1 MIRQLSINESN
12 MIDSD
17 DGVKR
22 DIDDISAKVNKAVH
36 ETDLHW
42 QLYRSSL
49 TRNVL
54 PLERYRDFI
63 RQYDYF
69 VDAVKHYYY
78 YDSDENRFDSN
89 FGFKNV
95 INMLERSRTEFENIL
110 PNAVFTN
117 LEYSINRL
125 VAYIKSNF
133 LGDEVI

>member
-12 MIDSD
+12 MIDCE

-22 DIDDISAKVNKAVH
+22 DIDDISAKVNKVVH

-78 YDSDENRFDSN
+78 DGEENRFDSN
-89 FGFKNV
+89 FGFRNV
-95 INMLERSRTEFENIL
+95 INMLERSRREFENIL
-110 PNAVFTN
+110 PKVVFTN
-117 LEYSINRL
+117 LEYSVNRL
-125 VAYIKSNF
+125 IAYIKSNF
-133 LGDEVI
+133 LGDDII

>member
-1 MIRQLSINESN
+1 MIRLISINESN
-12 MIDSD
+12 TINDND
-17 DGVKR
+17 DVKR
-22 DIDDISAKVNKAVH
+22 DIDEISAKVNKVVH

-78 YDSDENRFDSN
+78 DSEDNRFDSN
-89 FGFKNV
+89 FKFKNV
-95 INMLERSRTEFENIL
+95 INMLDRSRSEFENII
-110 PNAVFTN
+110 PKAVFTN

-125 VAYIKSNF
+125 IAYIKSNF
-133 LGDEVI
+133 LGDEML

>member
-1 MIRQLSINESN
+1 MIRQLFVNESN
-12 MIDSD
+12 MTDSD

-22 DIDDISAKVNKAVH
+22 NIDDISAKVNKAVH

-78 YDSDENRFDSN
+78 DGEENKFDCN

-95 INMLERSRTEFENIL
+95 INMLERSRTEFENVL

-125 VAYIKSNF
+125 IAYIKSNF
-133 LGDEVI
+133 LGDDTI

>member
-12 MIDSD
+12 MIDCE

-22 DIDDISAKVNKAVH
+22 DIDDISAKVNKVVH

-49 TRNVL
+49 TKNVL

-69 VDAVKHYYY
+69 VNAVKHYYY
-78 YDSDENRFDSN
+78 DGEENRFDSN
-89 FGFKNV
+89 FGFRNV
-95 INMLERSRTEFENIL
+95 INMLERSRREFENIL
-110 PNAVFTN
+110 PKAVFTN
-117 LEYSINRL
+117 LEYSVNRL
-125 VAYIKSNF
+125 IAYIKSNF
-133 LGDEVI
+133 LGDDII

>member
-12 MIDSD
+12 MVDCE

-22 DIDDISAKVNKAVH
+22 DIDDISAKVNKVVH

-78 YDSDENRFDSN
+78 DGEENRFDSN
-89 FGFKNV
+89 FGFRNV
-95 INMLERSRTEFENIL
+95 INMLERSRREFENIL
-110 PNAVFTN
+110 PKVVFTN
-117 LEYSINRL
+117 LEYSVNRL
-125 VAYIKSNF
+125 IAYIKSNF
-133 LGDEVI
+133 LGDDII